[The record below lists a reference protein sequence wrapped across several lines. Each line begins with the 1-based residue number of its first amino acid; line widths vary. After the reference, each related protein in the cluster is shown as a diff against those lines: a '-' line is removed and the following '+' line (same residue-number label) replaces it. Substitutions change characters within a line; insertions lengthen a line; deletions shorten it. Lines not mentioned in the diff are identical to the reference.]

1 MSFSNVCV
9 LACCA
14 TFDKVRLTRFFSVEV
29 FKAPLGRN
37 VLYLRLY
44 LLRSRLIFYTLISR
58 VAWLSTHGLKKM
70 TCIAGDL
77 RFSFTWWNLLQ
88 ADNARV
94 FGSRKSF
101 LLAIPK
107 VFLVIKVRFRE
118 LMRCGYVGI
127 LRTCF
132 DCKPAMR
139 WRVTLLYFSVE
150 QLIRRIMAS
159 CLSLRATSSIIASG
173 RSCER
178 TRFTQIKSLLPG

>member
-1 MSFSNVCV
+1 
-9 LACCA
+9 
-14 TFDKVRLTRFFSVEV
+14 
-29 FKAPLGRN
+29 
-37 VLYLRLY
+37 
-44 LLRSRLIFYTLISR
+44 
-58 VAWLSTHGLKKM
+58 M

-127 LRTCF
+127 MRTCF

-178 TRFTQIKSLLPG
+178 TRFTQIKSLLFIFSVLDQAPGQTLGLWRKWRTGHQRSRVF

>member
-1 MSFSNVCV
+1 MCYISVYISSVVGWSFYF
-9 LACCA
+9 LHTA
-14 TFDKVRLTRFFSVEV
+14 
-29 FKAPLGRN
+29 
-37 VLYLRLY
+37 
-44 LLRSRLIFYTLISR
+44 I
-58 VAWLSTHGLKKM
+58 AWLSTHGLKKM

-77 RFSFTWWNLLQ
+77 RLSFTWWNLLQ

-94 FGSRKSF
+94 FGSRKFF

-139 WRVTLLYFSVE
+139 WRVALLYFSVE